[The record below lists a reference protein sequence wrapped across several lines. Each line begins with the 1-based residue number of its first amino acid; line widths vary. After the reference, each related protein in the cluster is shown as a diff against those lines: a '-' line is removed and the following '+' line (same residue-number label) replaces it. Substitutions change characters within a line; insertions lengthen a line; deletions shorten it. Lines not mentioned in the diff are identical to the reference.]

1 LWFLS
6 GGGLM
11 VENLTGLEMLLTEP
25 RILFAAYPLKLAA
38 GDGAPVR
45 AVALIG

>member
-1 LWFLS
+1 
-6 GGGLM
+6 M
-11 VENLTGLEMLLTEP
+11 VENLTGLEILLSES
-25 RILFAAYPLKLAA
+25 RIFFAAYPLKLAV